1 MRIKPSTMSAGIEL
15 RFDKRAFILESF
27 TFFELIQEPMK
38 GHEYLPLE
46 LLEGALL
53 HFPMADDDNFQ
64 L

>member
-1 MRIKPSTMSAGIEL
+1 MSAGIEL